1 MVIGFRFKLHSQQSS
16 NHPNHSPNRLR
27 QFRVPAFACC
37 EKQRAPA
44 RTRATP
50 SVIFPLCFVRCCL
63 LCFLPAAEHLECS
76 LVLRVGV
83 WACGRVGVWTCGRV
97 GGAGGAGGAGVAV
110 GAHARVC
117 PHISQHIFHRA
128 IPLPLFMIIHFCF
141 LPGFF
146 WRGGFFVGYITI
158 RPVIFHGGID
168 HAFRGLFRIVP
179 NQIIAMTVH
188 IGANTA
194 PVKKTT
200 AKKSPQK
207 NL

>member
-1 MVIGFRFKLHSQQSS
+1 M
-16 NHPNHSPNRLR
+16 
-27 QFRVPAFACC
+27 
-37 EKQRAPA
+37 
-44 RTRATP
+44 
-50 SVIFPLCFVRCCL
+50 
-63 LCFLPAAEHLECS
+63 
-76 LVLRVGV
+76 
-83 WACGRVGVWTCGRV
+83 WTCGRV

-117 PHISQHIFHRA
+117 PHISQHIFHHPIA
-128 IPLPLFMIIHFCF
+128 VVYDHPLLLCSWFF
-141 LPGFF
+141 LE
-146 WRGGFFVGYITI
+146 GGFFVGYITI